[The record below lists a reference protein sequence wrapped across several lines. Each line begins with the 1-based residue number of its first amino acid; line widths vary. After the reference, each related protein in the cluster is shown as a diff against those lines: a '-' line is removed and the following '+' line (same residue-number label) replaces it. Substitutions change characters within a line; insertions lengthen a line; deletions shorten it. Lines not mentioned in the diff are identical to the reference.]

1 MKAGGSREWAGS
13 YVRVLETGAK
23 IAEGSGTG
31 VGRAIVSVFISYS
44 SEDRRI
50 AETICKALEAR
61 GHRCWIA
68 FRDVKAGENF
78 QEAIVKALRE
88 ARVMLLVFSSNAN
101 NSEEIK
107 KELVLA
113 GRHRITVMPVR
124 IEDVAPS
131 DAFAYELATRQ
142 WIDLF
147 RDWESE
153 IEGLS
158 LQVGRLDTPVP
169 PGDAGSRK
177 GIAAPAGKKSGLPL
191 AIGIAAAILLLLGAA
206 ALFYGKSGVSAPKP
220 AAPEQSVA
228 KASAAP
234 VQMAQ
239 QTPSVSTPPVAQ
251 TPAAPTPAQTSSA
264 PATTRPA
271 AKPSRPNPVAT
282 PAAVSAPVEAAQKTD
297 ASPPPAATEDQA
309 WQAAGSANTRAAFG
323 DYLKAYPGG
332 PHVQDAQLRI
342 ATLILATPATG
353 SAFDG
358 NWQTVW
364 TCPNV
369 GSYLGYTYQ
378 FAGRIKDGVYH
389 GVKGEAGQPSSM
401 VLDGR
406 IESDGAAAFSGEV
419 IVGSS
424 LTGLGAARGTASD
437 FHAGASFAGG
447 SGQGRRLEGRACN
460 LSFTRQ

>member
-1 MKAGGSREWAGS
+1 M
-13 YVRVLETGAK
+13 
-23 IAEGSGTG
+23 
-31 VGRAIVSVFISYS
+31 SVFISYS
-44 SEDRRI
+44 SQDRRI
-50 AETICKALEAR
+50 AETICKALETR

-142 WIDLF
+142 WVDLF

-158 LQVGRLDTPVP
+158 LQIGRLDTPGP
-169 PGDAGSRK
+169 PNDAGGKREFV
-177 GIAAPAGKKSGLPL
+177 APAGKKSSLPL
-191 AIGIAAAILLLLGAA
+191 AMGIAAAILVLLGAA
-206 ALFYGKSGVSAPKP
+206 ALFYWKPGASVPKVP
-220 AAPEQSVA
+220 PPEQAVA

-234 VQMAQ
+234 VQTAA
-239 QTPSVSTPPVAQ
+239 QTPSISSPPVAQ
-251 TPAAPTPAQTSSA
+251 ASPAESSRTQTSPAPAQPVSKPVRARPNLAAAAPPALTPAATET
-264 PATTRPA
+264 
-271 AKPSRPNPVAT
+271 
-282 PAAVSAPVEAAQKTD
+282 AQKTE
-297 ASPPPAATEDQA
+297 APPPPAATDDQA
-309 WQAAGSANTRAAFG
+309 WQTAGSANTRAAFG
-323 DYLKAYPGG
+323 DYLKAFPGG
-332 PHVQDAQLRI
+332 PHAQEAQLRI

-369 GSYLGYTYQ
+369 GSYLGYSYQ
-378 FAGRIKDGVYH
+378 FEGRIKDGVYR

-424 LTGLGAARGTASD
+424 LTGLGVARGTASD
-437 FHAGASFAGG
+437 FHAAASFAGG
-447 SGQGRRLEGRACN
+447 SGQGRRLEGRACS